1 MQLAPGRFKT
11 GDRGTDRPFPV
22 SVVARNPASEPVP
35 EGGGLE
41 AFDTPAALAIN
52 QARLDHLASLGLPL
66 DRRRVLD
73 VGCGVGHLAQFFV
86 AQGCS
91 VLALDGREANLESLR
106 SRYPGL
112 EAHLVDLDHEPLTPF
127 GRFEVVFCYGL
138 LYHLENPI
146 AGLRSMA
153 AVCDD
158 LLLLETLVYDCA
170 QPAMVMVDE
179 PRVQNQALGQLG
191 SRPSPGYVAMALNR
205 VGFPFVYAPREPPDH
220 PDFRFDWRNDLSIS
234 RGVNNLRCVF
244 VASRKRLE
252 NPSLVG
258 LLDPP

>member
-1 MQLAPGRFKT
+1 VRFGT
-11 GDRGTDRPFPV
+11 GDKGADRPYPV
-22 SVVARNPASEPVP
+22 SIVARDPASEPVP

-41 AFDTPAALAIN
+41 VFDTPAALAIN
-52 QARLDHLASLGLPL
+52 RARLDHLASLGLRL

-86 AQGCS
+86 ARGCS

-112 EAHLVDLDHEPLTPF
+112 EARLVDLDHEPLVPF
-127 GRFEVVFCYGL
+127 GRFEIVFCYGL
-138 LYHLENPI
+138 VYHLENPL
-146 AGLRSMA
+146 AGLRSIA

-158 LLLLETLVYDCA
+158 LLLLETLVCDSA
-170 QPAMVMVDE
+170 QSVMVMVDE

-191 SRPSPGYVAMALNR
+191 SRPSPGYVVMALNR

-220 PDFRFDWRNDLSIS
+220 PDFRFEWRNDLSIS
-234 RGVNNLRCVF
+234 RGVNNLRCIF
-244 VASRKRLE
+244 VASRARL
-252 NPSLVG
+252 NQSSLIG
-258 LLDPP
+258 LLDAP